1 MMVRE
6 TMVSEKN
13 TVNFNIKI
21 QDVEN
26 RLIFEARSGTL

>member
-6 TMVSEKN
+6 KMVSEKN
-13 TVNFNIKI
+13 TVNFNITI

>member
-6 TMVSEKN
+6 KMVSEKN

-26 RLIFEARSGTL
+26 RANI